1 MKYSLPTTASAPFC
15 PSAVSHSVA
24 VPADASPLRK
34 LALFVGP
41 GLLVSVGSGTSP
53 WGRVSFPAVSS
64 FRQV

>member
-1 MKYSLPTTASAPFC
+1 MKYSLPTTATAPFC

-41 GLLVSVGSGTSP
+41 GLLVSVG
-53 WGRVSFPAVSS
+53 REL
-64 FRQV
+64 